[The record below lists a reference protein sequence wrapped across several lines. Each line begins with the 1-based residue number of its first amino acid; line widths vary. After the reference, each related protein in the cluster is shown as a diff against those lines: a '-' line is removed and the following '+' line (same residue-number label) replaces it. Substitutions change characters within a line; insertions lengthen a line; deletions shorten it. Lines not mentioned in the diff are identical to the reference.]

1 MNKTTIGLKLIFRTI
16 VNDMDIYQVKT
27 KFSMETHHLS
37 KNRKRGGGAA
47 ETLGTVLSLFLCYNI
62 LICF

>member
-27 KFSMETHHLS
+27 KFSMETTPLV
-37 KNRKRGGGAA
+37 KK
-47 ETLGTVLSLFLCYNI
+47 
-62 LICF
+62 